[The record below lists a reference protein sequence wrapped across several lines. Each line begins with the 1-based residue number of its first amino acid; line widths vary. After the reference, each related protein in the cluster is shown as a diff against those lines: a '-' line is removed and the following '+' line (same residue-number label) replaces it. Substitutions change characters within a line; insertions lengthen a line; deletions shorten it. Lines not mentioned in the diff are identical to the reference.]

1 MKKPLRI
8 PLIVLALATL
18 TACASNPSKPRVSAG
33 ASHSV
38 PFTLG
43 EETRGWLTNAVRFYP
58 WSRGNKVRIS
68 TGVGVKPTA
77 NTNAGIGIDW

>member
-1 MKKPLRI
+1 MKKIFRI
-8 PLIVLALATL
+8 PLIVLVFSTL

-43 EETRGWLTNAVRFYP
+43 EDTRGWLTNAVRFYP
-58 WSRGNKVRIS
+58 WSRGSKVRIS

-77 NTNAGIGIDW
+77 NTNAGIGVDW